1 MEEYRQ
7 SGLTE
12 KNLAVIRQVLS
23 GSIWREVVRLPDQL
37 MAEARLLK
45 EHAPVKAALRAQLA
59 VAIALLT
66 VAPFGSAISSGSA

>member
-23 GSIWREVVRLPDQL
+23 GSIWKEVIRLPDQL
-37 MAEARLLK
+37 KAEARLLK
-45 EHAPVKAALRAQLA
+45 EHAPVKAAVRAQLA

-66 VAPFGSAISSGSA
+66 VAPVRNWASSP